1 MAGANTRVLV
11 VDDDASIRLLCRV
24 NLELRGYAVNEA
36 ESLVEARAVLA
47 EVEVQAVL
55 LDLGLGAEDGLAL
68 LEELQAGG
76 LDVPVVL
83 LTGRDGAAAGGLAQ
97 AVLQKPFQLEELIS
111 TIDLLAGPK
120 GIGRLRPR

>member
-1 MAGANTRVLV
+1 MAAAQTRVLV

-24 NLELRGYAVNEA
+24 NLELHGYAVNEA
-36 ESLVEARAVLA
+36 ETLAEARAVLA

-55 LDLGLGAEDGLAL
+55 LDLSLGAEDGLAL
-68 LEELQAGG
+68 LQELQVGG

-83 LTGRDGAAAGGLAQ
+83 LTGRDGAAADGVAQ
-97 AVLQKPFQLEELIS
+97 AVLQKPFQLEDLVA
-111 TIDLLAGPK
+111 TIDLLAGPA

>member
-1 MAGANTRVLV
+1 MAAAQTRVLV

-24 NLELRGYAVNEA
+24 NLELHGYAVSEA
-36 ESLVEARAVLA
+36 ESLAEARTVLA
-47 EVEVQAVL
+47 EVEVQAML
-55 LDLGLGAEDGLAL
+55 LDLALGAEDGLAL
-68 LEELQAGG
+68 LPELRAGG

-83 LTGRDGAAAGGLAQ
+83 LTGRDGEAVEGLAQ
-97 AVLQKPFQLEELIS
+97 AVLRKPFQLEELVS

>member
-1 MAGANTRVLV
+1 MAAAQTRVLV

-24 NLELRGYAVNEA
+24 NLELNGYAVNEA
-36 ESLVEARAVLA
+36 ESLAEARAVLA

-55 LDLGLGAEDGLAL
+55 LDLALGAEDGLAL
-68 LEELQAGG
+68 LQELQVGG

-83 LTGRDGAAAGGLAQ
+83 LTGRDGAATEGLAQ
-97 AVLQKPFQLEELIS
+97 AVLQKPFQLEDLVS
-111 TIDLLAGPK
+111 TIDLLAGPA